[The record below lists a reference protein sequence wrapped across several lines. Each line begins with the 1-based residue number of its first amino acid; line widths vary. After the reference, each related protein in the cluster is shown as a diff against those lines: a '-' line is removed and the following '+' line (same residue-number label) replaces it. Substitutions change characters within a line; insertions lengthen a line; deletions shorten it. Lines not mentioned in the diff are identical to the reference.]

1 MRRAWLPFAFFVLA
15 AAPAPGVLD
24 SIVARV
30 DREVLTWSEVLQER
44 EVLRAIGDPDGG
56 LSVEAIREEI
66 VRRTLMALEAE
77 RQLLRIDPAGV
88 EEQVEAWA
96 DRGGADFWTSLQRF
110 GIDRRWLEARARRIL
125 LAEQFRV
132 AMRELTFVSEAD
144 IRDAYRRELGEFSE
158 RPAEEAWEAIRAR
171 LAETVFQG
179 EMEQWLERQESQG
192 RVTRN
197 PLPEG

>member
-1 MRRAWLPFAFFVLA
+1 MRPVLSLLLCAAVA
-15 AAPAPGVLD
+15 AAPASGALD

-44 EVLRAIGDPDGG
+44 EFLRATGDPDGG
-56 LSVEAIREEI
+56 LSVEAIREEM
-66 VRRTLMALEAE
+66 VRGTLMALEAE
-77 RQLLRIDPAGV
+77 RQLLRIEPGEV

-96 DRGGADFWTSLQRF
+96 GRGGGDFWPSLQRF
-110 GIDRRWLEARARRIL
+110 GIDRRWLQARARRIL
-125 LAEQFRV
+125 LAGRFRV

-144 IRDAYRRELGEFSE
+144 IRDAYRREIGEFSE
-158 RPAEEAWEAIRAR
+158 RPAEEAWEIIRDR

-179 EMEQWLERQESQG
+179 EMEQWLERQESEG

-197 PLPEG
+197 PMPEG

>member
-1 MRRAWLPFAFFVLA
+1 VRRALLLFVVLA
-15 AAPAPGVLD
+15 LAADPASGALD

-44 EVLRAIGDPDGG
+44 KVLVATGNPDGG
-56 LSVEAIREEI
+56 LSLEAIREEM

-77 RQLLRIDPAGV
+77 RQLLRIDPAAV
-88 EEQVEAWA
+88 EEQVENWA
-96 DRGGADFWTSLQRF
+96 DRGGGDFWSSLQRF

-125 LAEQFRV
+125 LADQFRA
-132 AMRELTFVSEAD
+132 AMRELTFVPEAD
-144 IRDAYRRELGEFSE
+144 IRDAYRREIGELSE
-158 RPAEEAWEAIRAR
+158 RPVEEAWEAIRAR

-179 EMEQWLERQESQG
+179 EIEEWLERQESQG